1 MKTICAVASGFELFN
16 DYGPLPRSDLLRRYG
31 YITPNYAQY
40 DVVEIGSPL
49 IIDKASASLEDADKM
64 ARIDYLLDQ
73 DVLDDSFDLDTSCS
87 VPDEVLVLVRT
98 LLLSPDEFKRH
109 RDAAKLPKPVLSE
122 AAARALAEV
131 LDARLKDY
139 PTTLEYD
146 KSLLAE
152 DGRVQ
157 GREHAAVAVRLGEK
171 QILAGALQNIRRQ
184 IKIKRPTSPSQE
196 FSPQAGNKKRAK
208 AT

>member
-1 MKTICAVASGFELFN
+1 MKTICAVTSGSELFN

-49 IIDKASASLEDADKM
+49 IIDKASPSLEDADRM

-87 VPDEVLVLVRT
+87 VPDEVLILVRT

-109 RDAAKLPKPVLSE
+109 RDAAKLPKPVLGE
-122 AAARALAEV
+122 AVARVLAEV

-139 PTTLEYD
+139 PTTLEHD

-157 GREHAAVAVRLGEK
+157 GRERAAVEVRLGEK
-171 QILAGALQNIRRQ
+171 LILAGVLQNLHRQ
-184 IKIKRPTSPSQE
+184 IGGKRPTSPSQE
-196 FSPQAGNKKRAK
+196 SSPQARNKKRAK

>member
-1 MKTICAVASGFELFN
+1 MKTICAVGSGSELFN

-49 IIDKASASLEDADKM
+49 IIDKASPSLEDADRM
-64 ARIDYLLDQ
+64 VRVDYLLDQ

-87 VPDEVLVLVRT
+87 VPDEVIILVRT

-109 RDAAKLPKPVLSE
+109 RDAAKLPKPVLGE
-122 AAARALAEV
+122 AVARVLAEV

-139 PTTLEYD
+139 PTTLEHD

-157 GREHAAVAVRLGEK
+157 GRERTAVAVRLGEK
-171 QILAGALQNIRRQ
+171 QILAGALQNLRRQ
-184 IKIKRPTSPSQE
+184 IEGKRPTGLSRE
-196 FSPQAGNKKRAK
+196 FSPQAGKKKRAK
-208 AT
+208 AS

>member
-122 AAARALAEV
+122 AVARALAEV

-184 IKIKRPTSPSQE
+184 TKIKRPTSPSQE